1 MAVNLSIGRIT
12 TISLLAILGL
22 AVAAGGA
29 DYFSS
34 RPAREAEIA
43 AISQDMAAVP
53 SPTLQSSSVPNLAP
67 PQSRTERAQREAAEP
82 AAAQLSVST
91 EPEPEP
97 AATAAATERRITL
110 TRLVIEPQEST
121 EPRELAVSIS
131 RPKNMASIP
140 TRAPRA
146 ADAASRASRIAKLF
160 EKGAEIDFR
169 RDASVYITS
178 RNIPEDDRLLGAYSA
193 DTPDSG
199 GVRTGA
205 GEAGVAPGLL
215 GIAAQ
220 ARRYQWRDQ
229 GNQAFSLADAMRDA
243 IWRKKTAARLKSI
256 TTSQNACAGGMA
268 RRAPS
273 ISLVSGC

>member
-12 TISLLAILGL
+12 TISLSAILGL

-53 SPTLQSSSVPNLAP
+53 SPTIQSSSMPNLAP

-82 AAAQLSVST
+82 AAAQLSVPT
-91 EPEPEP
+91 EPEP
-97 AATAAATERRITL
+97 AATAAAAERRITL

-121 EPRELAVSIS
+121 EPREPAVSMS

-205 GEAGVAPGLL
+205 GVAPGLL

-229 GNQAFSLADAMRDA
+229 GNQAFSLANAMRDA

-273 ISLVSGC
+273 ISLVGGC

>member
-12 TISLLAILGL
+12 TISLSAILGL

-34 RPAREAEIA
+34 RPAQEAEIA

-53 SPTLQSSSVPNLAP
+53 SPTIQSSSVPNLAP

-82 AAAQLSVST
+82 AAAQLSVPT
-91 EPEPEP
+91 EPP
-97 AATAAATERRITL
+97 ATAVAAERRITL

-121 EPRELAVSIS
+121 EPRELAVSMS

-160 EKGAEIDFR
+160 EKGAEIEFR

-205 GEAGVAPGLL
+205 GEADVAPGLRD
-215 GIAAQ
+215 IAAQ
-220 ARRYQWRDQ
+220 AQRYQWRDQ
-229 GNQAFSLADAMRDA
+229 DNQAFSLADAMRDA

-268 RRAPS
+268 KRAPS
-273 ISLVSGC
+273 INLVSGC